1 VAKIQFSPDQ
11 RTVTMHLPDLAP
23 AHGVAITWNM
33 RDAAGTAFT
42 GSLHHTIHTLTPPTS
57 AKIP

>member
-1 VAKIQFSPDQ
+1 
-11 RTVTMHLPDLAP
+11 MHLPDLAP